1 MQGIDLERKGKEL
14 ITELDGY
21 VKEHFEELVEK
32 FANYFTDYCT
42 DIAKMQQQGKKG
54 RIAYIHFSVLR
65 TNILLKKHELRI
77 DAYDE
82 NWYLDTVECSY
93 HYPVEEIYSY
103 LEKYGDAVIDL
114 WQKSHGINDLA
125 DVYRKVFNES
135 NIYLF
140 YLAELIRMGMK
151 KIKHLES
158 YMSVKKAECFIV
170 GIGGFMDRFD
180 ILYKEDHSIKDS
192 GAVKRFLQSGQQ
204 SLFSH
209 EIYEKLNLSKGNY
222 EDLEFQ
228 YSSFTECNFSQSS
241 LLKSRF
247 LFCNFR
253 NSVFEDV
260 KMNRIKIFDVNFSG
274 ARLENID
281 FSGAKLKCISFQG
294 AKLKNVNFSNAVLV
308 EDINFRDAEIVDCKL
323 PESR

>member
-14 ITELDGY
+14 ATELDGY
-21 VKEHFEELVEK
+21 VKEHFEELIEK
-32 FANYFTDYCT
+32 FIKCFTDYCT
-42 DIAKMQQQGKKG
+42 RIAEMQQQGKKG
-54 RIAYIHFSVLR
+54 KIAYIHFSVLR
-65 TNILLKKHELRI
+65 TNILLKRHEIRI

-82 NWYLDTVECSY
+82 NWYLDAVECSY
-93 HYPVEEIYSY
+93 YYPVEEIYAY

-114 WQKSHGINDLA
+114 WEKSQGKNNLA

-140 YLAELIRMGMK
+140 YVAELIRLGMK
-151 KIKHLES
+151 RMIHTEI

-180 ILYKEDHSIKDS
+180 ILYKEDYTVKDS
-192 GAVKRFLQSGQQ
+192 GEVKRFLQSGQQ
-204 SLFSH
+204 RLFSH
-209 EIYEKLNLSKGNY
+209 EIYEKLDLSRSNF

-228 YSSFTECNFSQSS
+228 YSSFAECDFSQSS
-241 LLKSRF
+241 LSKSRF
-247 LFCNFR
+247 LFCNLR
-253 NSVFEDV
+253 DSVFEDV
-260 KMNRIKIFDVNFSG
+260 NMNKIKIFDADFSG
-274 ARLENID
+274 ARLENVD

-294 AKLKNVNFSNAVLV
+294 AKLKNVNFSNAVLA
-308 EDINFRDAEIVDCKL
+308 EDINFKDAKIVDCIL